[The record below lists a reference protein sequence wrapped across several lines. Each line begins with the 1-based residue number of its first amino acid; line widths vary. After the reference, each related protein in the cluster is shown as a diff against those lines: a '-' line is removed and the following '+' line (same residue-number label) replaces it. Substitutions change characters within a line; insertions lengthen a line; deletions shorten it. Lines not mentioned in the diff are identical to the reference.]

1 MYEKTDN
8 GDDKL
13 NSEITQN
20 EVLNTDN
27 NGDDRLN
34 SEITQNEVLN
44 TDNNGDDK
52 LNSEITENEVLN
64 TDNNGDD
71 KLNSEITENE
81 VLNREIEF
89 LKGEL
94 EKEKEVSDKNLS
106 KLRYLMADFDNYR
119 KQIEKQMESKIE
131 ENRGHLF
138 IKILKIYDDCILALE
153 TLKNGNYD
161 STVIGG
167 IKGIMTNFEGFM
179 KDEGLVEIETMGT
192 PFDPNVHDA
201 IGFVSNKLVPDNTI
215 MEVVRKGYLL
225 NNKVLRPSS
234 VILSKRTVTNKDIN
248 EKDKE

>member
-1 MYEKTDN
+1 MYEKTEN
-8 GDDKL
+8 GDDRL
-13 NSEITQN
+13 NSEITEN
-20 EVLNTDN
+20 EVLNKDN

-34 SEITQNEVLN
+34 SEITENEVLN
-44 TDNNGDDK
+44 KDNNGDDR
-52 LNSEITENEVLN
+52 
-64 TDNNGDD
+64 
-71 KLNSEITENE
+71 LNSEITENE

-153 TLKNGNYD
+153 TLKNGKYD

-167 IKGIMTNFEGFM
+167 IKGIMTNFEAFM

-201 IGFVSNKLVPDNTI
+201 IGFVSNELVPDNTI

>member
-1 MYEKTDN
+1 MYDKTD
-8 GDDKL
+8 
-13 NSEITQN
+13 
-20 EVLNTDN
+20 
-27 NGDDRLN
+27 
-34 SEITQNEVLN
+34 
-44 TDNNGDDK
+44 
-52 LNSEITENEVLN
+52 
-64 TDNNGDD
+64 NGDD

-153 TLKNGNYD
+153 TLKNGKYD

-167 IKGIMTNFEGFM
+167 IKGIMTNFEAFM

-201 IGFVSNKLVPDNTI
+201 IGFVSNELVPDNTI